1 MVDVFG
7 DGEYG
12 FSTVGVLVR
21 SLPILGNERGI
32 QLQNYVASLPASEMI
47 AGFHCKNNC
56 TNG

>member
-12 FSTVGVLVR
+12 FSTVGVGA
-21 SLPILGNERGI
+21 ILGNERGI

-47 AGFHCKNNC
+47 AGFHYKNNC